1 MLLHIAVDE
10 GEAHKSLEPFI
21 SFKSNNTIF
30 SFFLSFFYFGWNV
43 VRVGGSYSATVPLMV
58 VNFIIEGHFPFIFS
72 FSLVV

>member
-1 MLLHIAVDE
+1 MLLHIAVDA

-30 SFFLSFFYFGWNV
+30 SFFLCFFLFWVECCEGWGV
-43 VRVGGSYSATVPLMV
+43 VIVPLMV
-58 VNFIIEGHFPFIFS
+58 VDFIIEGHFPFIFS